1 MSVLET
7 TVVVSISSRINI
19 FLLSIPTSYEL
30 GIASEQSSAG
40 QPASRQPNRAGPT
53 IIAEFNRSIHNIA
66 IVIAIAIAIVIVF
79 FRYPVRQGLWKE
91 VGARVASSYDVLEGG
106 SRKTD

>member
-40 QPASRQPNRAGPT
+40 QPASQQPNRAGPT

-66 IVIAIAIAIVIVF
+66 IVIAIAIVIVF